1 MLKINEKLMV
11 GRISYL
17 NLFPI
22 YHAIQSKCNCSQYE
36 FIEGVPSELNKMIRE
51 GKIDISPSSSIE
63 YIRNSHLYE
72 LIEGHSI
79 SCSGCIASILLFS
92 RKPIGELNGSKIYV
106 TSQSETSIALLNIV
120 LKKFYGIQCDLV
132 VAKKPENSNGE
143 AFFLIGDDALKINKK
158 LSVGSPSFLVYDLG
172 QIWAEHTNLPFVFAL
187 WIARKDI
194 YYNRAKKQLLE
205 RFISDLDNA
214 KEIFNKEELHRILQ
228 SAAISDFLSE
238 DEIVSY
244 WNKISYNLTEKHK
257 EALDLFRQYLQE
269 ISY

>member
-1 MLKINEKLMV
+1 MNEKLRV
-11 GRISYL
+11 GKIPYL

-22 YHAIQSKCNCSQYE
+22 YHTIQSKSDCSHYE
-36 FIEGVPSELNKMIRE
+36 FIEGVPSELNKMLRE

-63 YIRNSHLYE
+63 YIRNPNLYE

-92 RKPIGELNGSKIYV
+92 KKPINELGGSKIYV

-120 LKKFYGIQCDLV
+120 LKKFYGIECDLV
-132 VAKKPENSNGE
+132 VKKKPENSNSD

-158 LSVGSPSFLVYDLG
+158 LSAGSPLFLVYDLG
-172 QIWAEHTNLPFVFAL
+172 EIWAEHTNLPFVFAL

-194 YYNRAKKQLLE
+194 YQNNVKKQMLH
-205 RFISDLDNA
+205 RFIADLDNA
-214 KEIFNKEELHRILQ
+214 KNIFKEDLHKIEQ
-228 SAAISDFLSE
+228 TASISNFLSE

-244 WNKISYNLTEKHK
+244 WNKISYDLTEKHK
-257 EALDLFRQYLQE
+257 EALELFRQYLQE